1 MQQYCFILIL
11 PKRIFAK
18 KEKNN
23 VIKKL
28 LTYYLRKGLV
38 IMRE

>member
-23 VIKKL
+23 VIKKNINIL
-28 LTYYLRKGLV
+28 FKKRIGNHA
-38 IMRE
+38 